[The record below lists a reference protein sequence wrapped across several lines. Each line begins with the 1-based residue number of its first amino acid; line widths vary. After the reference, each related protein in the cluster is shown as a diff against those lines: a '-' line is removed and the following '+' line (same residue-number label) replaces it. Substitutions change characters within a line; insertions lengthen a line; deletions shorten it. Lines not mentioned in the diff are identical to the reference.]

1 MLARNLIS
9 DTIPPV
15 KTKDPAGTVL
25 EWMGEFKVGQLPILL
40 NSELIGLISED
51 DLMETDDRNTPVG
64 KVDRSIPPHTY
75 VHEDS
80 HVFDV
85 LQLMSAHRLDVVPV
99 LDDHNGYTGIVTKT
113 DILEYLGMMT
123 SAHEPGGIIVLE
135 VQPND
140 YSLSEIGR
148 ICESND
154 AKVLSLSITNHPG
167 SMVLHI
173 HLKLNLREISRVI
186 ATFERFEYKI
196 AFVFFDTEQ
205 LHDYQETYENL
216 LRYLNI

>member
-9 DTIPPV
+9 DSIPPV

-25 EWMGEFKVGQLPILL
+25 EWMNEFKVGHLPVLL
-40 NSELIGLISED
+40 NAELMGLISED
-51 DLMETDDRNTPVG
+51 DLMECEDRNTPVG
-64 KVDRSIPPHTY
+64 KIDLSLPERTF

-80 HVFDV
+80 HVFEV
-85 LQLMSAHRLDVVPV
+85 IQIMSQNRLDLVPV
-99 LDDHNGYTGIVTKT
+99 LDDHGSYMGIITKT
-113 DILEYLGMMT
+113 DVLEYLSLMT

-154 AKVLSLSITNHPG
+154 AKVLSLSITTQPG
-167 SMVLHI
+167 SGVLNI
-173 HLKLNLREISRVI
+173 HLKLNLREISRLI

-196 AFVFFDTEQ
+196 ASVFFDTEQ
-205 LHDYQETYENL
+205 LQDHQETYENL

>member
-9 DTIPPV
+9 DTIPPI

-25 EWMGEFKVGQLPILL
+25 EWMNEFKVGQLPVLL
-40 NSELIGLISED
+40 NAELIGLVTED
-51 DLMETDDRNTPVG
+51 DLMECDDRNTPVG
-64 KVDRSIPPHTY
+64 KIDFSIPPGTF

-80 HVFDV
+80 HVYDV
-85 LQLMSAHRLDVVPV
+85 IQKMSAHRLDLVPV
-99 LDDHNGYTGIVTKT
+99 LDDHGAYTGIVTKT
-113 DILEYLGMMT
+113 DVLEFMGQMT

-135 VQPND
+135 VQTND

-154 AKVLSLSITNHPG
+154 AKVLSLGVNTLPG
-167 SMVLHI
+167 SQVLHI
-173 HLKLNLREISRVI
+173 TLKLNIREISRVI
-186 ATFERFEYKI
+186 ATFERFDYKI